1 MHVNALNPNIELINQ
16 QDSDISD
23 YAGTQLTLITDGN
36 GYYKYTRITSKPS
49 NVDYKQK
56 KIKMSK
62 PKQNECDGL
71 CAIAAATDHVN
82 MQTVAQ
88 PMETTEGF
96 ALNQNRFMDLFKSF
110 WMNMYKLIMHM
121 STE

>member
-1 MHVNALNPNIELINQ
+1 MVMDTINIPELHR
-16 QDSDISD
+16 SHRMW
-23 YAGTQLTLITDGN
+23 ITN
-36 GYYKYTRITSKPS
+36 K
-49 NVDYKQK
+49 K

-62 PKQNECDGL
+62 PKPNECDGL

-88 PMETTEGF
+88 PMETAEGF

-110 WMNMYKLIMHM
+110 WMNMYELIMHM
-121 STE
+121 STK